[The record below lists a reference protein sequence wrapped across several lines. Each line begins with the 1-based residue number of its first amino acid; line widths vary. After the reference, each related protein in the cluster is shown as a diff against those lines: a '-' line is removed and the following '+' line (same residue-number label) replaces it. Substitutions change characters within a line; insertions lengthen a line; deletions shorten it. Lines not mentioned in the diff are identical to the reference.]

1 MRELAQQVT
10 QRGRA
15 RLAAEQH
22 SEQQTPRR

>member
-15 RLAAEQH
+15 RLATEQQTR
-22 SEQQTPRR
+22 QQTPRR

>member
-15 RLAAEQH
+15 RLAAELAAEQH
-22 SEQQTPRR
+22 SPRR

>member
-15 RLAAEQH
+15 RLAAEQ
-22 SEQQTPRR
+22 QTPRR